1 MRALSPFF
9 ICALYLDLACNARYN
24 NIGWQ
29 GRVKEV
35 VMDNKNAAA
44 REKFKEKY
52 RVLRMRILWCYALF
66 AFAALGFAFTCYYP
80 LMTVISV
87 ACFVGFTLVQAAVW
101 HIFKCRVAYVTQV
114 VLSVIKACSSGGAAA
129 FYSATLIF
137 FHSSVQS
144 FTFAVL
150 FSVMLI
156 ASVAIALAVEVQS
169 QLSLSR
175 LSEGPDSAAFNEA
188 DACLRTTEPSDG
200 EGEGTVAAGESCG
213 KNSGAALCAN
223 RKMKVSISVIYALNL
238 IFAVC
243 VFFLMG
249 GAAAPAAWDDIII
262 PFGIFVVFTVAQ
274 ACVYAFARRRAWGC
288 LISLLVLA
296 CLKFIICFFYEL
308 LWDLNNIFFG
318 REDTIARSVFIIAY
332 LVAVAAAFIAE
343 FVCLLVM
350 YRRAA
355 RGCRG

>member
-1 MRALSPFF
+1 MTTGKGAT
-9 ICALYLDLACNARYN
+9 
-24 NIGWQ
+24 
-29 GRVKEV
+29 
-35 VMDNKNAAA
+35 
-44 REKFKEKY
+44 EKFKERY
-52 RVLRMRILWCYALF
+52 RVLRMRVLWCYALF

-87 ACFVGFTLVQAAVW
+87 ACFAGFTLVQAAVW
-101 HIFKCRVAYVTQV
+101 HIFKGRAAYVAQT
-114 VLSVIKACSSGGAAA
+114 VLSVAKACASGGAAV

-175 LSEGPDSAAFNEA
+175 LSEGPDSSVSDEVGA
-188 DACLRTTEPSDG
+188 DFQSVEPSDG
-200 EGEGTVAAGESCG
+200 EVEWQIPLVERGG
-213 KNSGAALCAN
+213 KKACAPL
-223 RKMKVSISVIYALNL
+223 RADRRMKVSISVIYALNL
-238 IFAVC
+238 IFAIC

-249 GAAAPAAWDDIII
+249 GGFAPAAWDDVII
-262 PFGIFVVFTVAQ
+262 PFGIFVVFTIVQ
-274 ACVYAFARRRAWGC
+274 ACVYAFARRRVWGAF
-288 LISLLVLA
+288 ISLLVLA

-308 LWDLNNIFFG
+308 LWDCNNIFFG
-318 REDTIARSVFIIAY
+318 REDMVAQSVFIIAY
-332 LVAVAAAFIAE
+332 LAAIAVAFIAE
-343 FVCLLVM
+343 LVCLSVT

-355 RGCRG
+355 KACRG